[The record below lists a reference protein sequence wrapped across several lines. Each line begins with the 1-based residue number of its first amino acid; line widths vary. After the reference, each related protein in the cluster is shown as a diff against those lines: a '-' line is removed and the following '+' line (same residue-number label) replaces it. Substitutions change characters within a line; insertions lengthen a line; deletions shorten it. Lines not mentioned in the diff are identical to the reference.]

1 MPSQDNENAMDGLL
15 RRSLARDSTAR
26 GDCPDAELL
35 AAYFDQAL
43 GADEAVGYELHFS
56 TCPRCRE
63 QLAAMARA
71 TTEQIT
77 QPDHSLEPVFASA
90 GSSRAVV
97 LDSARAADHAKPVP
111 VSVGPSESKSAP
123 LKSPGAKWLDIR
135 WLIPVVAV
143 LILAT
148 VSAIH
153 FASRTKNLGLN
164 NQVAISKPSVPP
176 QDQGANETDKKLESS
191 ESQKTAPLEA
201 KQAPPPIAKTKSA
214 PRSAPAPSAPPAHAP
229 AQPAASAGAAV
240 SGGDGGTGGG
250 IPSYRGRSGG
260 TVYGGRAGVVRPSIP
275 GAAKTTTGSHFS
287 SGARGNVSSAPARQ
301 VESNSAQRVVPD
313 ENSTASQNSA
323 ADQNAAQSAPA
334 APAPELNASLP
345 PIIVATSSADAV
357 KSPAPAPPAGAA
369 TKSQAF
375 GLNGRNLHTST
386 AGKSAAKA
394 KPAQEGYTETVIP
407 TSDSDLFYR
416 IAGGGFV
423 EISEDGG
430 ATWQRQLLNP
440 SAEFTAG
447 SAPEPRI
454 CWLVGRSG
462 IVFLT
467 EDGKSWRKLPS
478 PTSEDLV
485 VVLAK
490 SASNATVT
498 ANDNQRW
505 STDDAGKNWHP
516 VK

>member
-15 RRSLARDSTAR
+15 RRSLARDSAAV

-35 AAYFDQAL
+35 AAYFDQSL
-43 GADEAVGYELHFS
+43 GVDEAAGYELHFS

-71 TTEQIT
+71 STGQMV
-77 QPDHSLEPVFASA
+77 QPDLALEPALSGARPVPAIA
-90 GSSRAVV
+90 
-97 LDSARAADHAKPVP
+97 LDAAHTPAQAKPAVFIAH
-111 VSVGPSESKSAP
+111 SETKLP
-123 LKSPGAKWLDIR
+123 ERKSPDARWLDLR
-135 WLIPVVAV
+135 WLIPVAAMLVLGTFVFMRVASH
-143 LILAT
+143 IT
-148 VSAIH
+148 TI
-153 FASRTKNLGLN
+153 GPD
-164 NQVAISKPSVPP
+164 QVAMSKSSPPP
-176 QDQGANETDKKLESS
+176 QDQTVPEPEKEASDGAMPD
-191 ESQKTAPLEA
+191 
-201 KQAPPPIAKTKSA
+201 KSA
-214 PRSAPAPSAPPAHAP
+214 PKTQLPPATTTSRLQHSAKPAASAPSNSESPREQRNEDSYLRGGTASRSAPAATPSPSRATAGRASAFHSQKQVGGISAS
-229 AQPAASAGAAV
+229 AAGQGDHNAASEA
-240 SGGDGGTGGG
+240 
-250 IPSYRGRSGG
+250 
-260 TVYGGRAGVVRPSIP
+260 
-275 GAAKTTTGSHFS
+275 
-287 SGARGNVSSAPARQ
+287 
-301 VESNSAQRVVPD
+301 
-313 ENSTASQNSA
+313 
-323 ADQNAAQSAPA
+323 APA

-345 PIIVATSSADAV
+345 SIVVATSSADAV
-357 KSPAPAPPAGAA
+357 KSPAPAPPP
-369 TKSQAF
+369 TTEQKSQAF
-375 GLNGRNLHTST
+375 GLAGRSNVHSST
-386 AGKSAAKA
+386 AAKSLAKA
-394 KPAQEGYTETVIP
+394 KPAEERYTEIVISTP
-407 TSDSDLFYR
+407 DSDMFYR

-467 EDGKSWRKLPS
+467 EDGKNWQKLPS

-498 ANDNQRW
+498 ANSNQRW
-505 STDDAGKNWHP
+505 STDDAGKNWRP